1 MHNTFPQFSEKLIN
15 LDKEISEEL
24 LSLFSSVDD
33 ICFYNQQ
40 KVLFA
45 MQKHRLSDSHF
56 AYASGYGYNDS
67 GRDILENIFADVF
80 GAEEAICRPQIVS
93 GTHALSL
100 TLFANLEKGD
110 KLVSISG
117 KPYDTLLGVIGV
129 RKTKGSLIEKG
140 ILYKEVPLKEDRF
153 FDLDAIRKEV
163 DKDTKMCIL
172 QRSKGYSTR
181 KTLTVSEINEAIK
194 VVKEINENIIV
205 MVDNCYGE
213 FVEKFEPSDYLADLT
228 VGSLIKNPGGGL
240 APIGGYVVGRS
251 EYIENVAI
259 ALTAPGLGKEVGASL
274 GIAQTLLQGLFLSPS
289 VTRNAVKNAMYASL
303 LFEKLGFTVTPT
315 TRENRSCIVQAI
327 IFNNPELLIAFCEG
341 IQKGSPV
348 DSYVVPTPW
357 DMPGYDNQVIMAA
370 GAFVQGSSIELSA
383 DAPIREPYVAYMQ
396 GGLTF
401 EHGRFALLNTVQYM
415 VDKGV
420 LKI

>member
-1 MHNTFPQFSEKLIN
+1 MDLDREIN
-15 LDKEISEEL
+15 REL
-24 LSLFSSVDD
+24 LSLFCDIDD

-40 KVLFA
+40 KVVFA
-45 MQKHRLSDSHF
+45 MQKHNLADSHF
-56 AYASGYGYNDS
+56 TYASGYGYGDV
-67 GRDILENIFADVF
+67 GRDVLEEIFADIF

-117 KPYDTLLGVIGV
+117 KPYDTLLGVIGI

-140 ILYKEVPLKEDRF
+140 VLYKEIPLKDDMY
-153 FDLDAIRKEV
+153 FDIDAIKNQV

-181 KTLTVSEINEAIK
+181 RTLTVEEINEAIK
-194 VVKEINENIIV
+194 VIKEINENIIV

-213 FVEKFEPSDYLADLT
+213 FVEKYEPSDYLADLT

-240 APIGGYVVGRS
+240 APIGGYVVGKS

-274 GIAQTLLQGLFLSPS
+274 GIAQTLLHGLFLAPS
-289 VTRNAVKNAMYASL
+289 VTRNAIKNSLYASL
-303 LFEKLGFTVTPT
+303 LFEKLGFSVTPT
-315 TRENRSCIVQAI
+315 IREKRACIVQAI

-341 IQKGSPV
+341 IQKSSPV
-348 DSYVVPTPW
+348 DSHVVPVPW

-383 DAPIREPYVAYMQ
+383 DAPIREPYVAFMQ

-401 EHGRFALLNTVQYM
+401 EHGRFALLNTVKYM
-415 VDKGV
+415 MDKG
-420 LKI
+420 LIKL